1 MCFQII
7 DCVTKNYKY
16 NILYNKFTNMNLIMK
31 IGLGVIG
38 LGVIIALI
46 VMLFDTVKQLSDEEN
61 LISSS
66 PSADTKAVVNQP
78 VSCASRN
85 TSSSCTDGSS
95 KCTWKP
101 VVFSTCEGEGSEG
114 MSCSSFKNANECSK
128 DGCWAEYKG
137 NWGRNRRFFACK
149 GLQTGTAYKC
159 NEFETDEG
167 KCSNREGCKPK
178 YTSAVCADA

>member
-1 MCFQII
+1 
-7 DCVTKNYKY
+7 
-16 NILYNKFTNMNLIMK
+16 MNLIMK

-46 VMLFDTVKQLSDEEN
+46 VMLSDTVKQLSDEEN

-85 TSSSCTDGSS
+85 TSKSCTDGSS

-114 MSCSSFKNANECSK
+114 GRSCSRFKDVDKCEKA
-128 DGCWAEYKG
+128 DGCRAEYTG
-137 NWGRNRRFFACK
+137 NWGRNRKFSTCK
-149 GLQTGTAYKC
+149 GTGTGYKC

-167 KCSNREGCKPK
+167 KCSDREGCKPK

>member
-1 MCFQII
+1 
-7 DCVTKNYKY
+7 
-16 NILYNKFTNMNLIMK
+16 MNLIMK

-114 MSCSSFKNANECSK
+114 MSCSSFKNADECSK
-128 DGCWAEYKG
+128 DGCRAEYTG
-137 NWGRNRRFFACK
+137 NWGRNRRFSACK
-149 GLQTGTAYKC
+149 GFQTGTGHKC